1 MNKKILYAFTFLL
14 SGMAF
19 TACENGDQEF
29 DDFEG
34 GTTVYFAYQ
43 TPVRTIVLGDDEYDT
58 TLDKQHKCQILATF
72 GGSYNGSDGSV
83 QIAVDNS
90 LVNNLTFAD
99 GTPVKAMPESYYTL
113 STTNLA
119 FNGTFNGKTDVQL
132 TDAFFNDPDAVK
144 NTYVIPVVMTSQS
157 GFDHIF
163 TGTLKDGATAVRTDA
178 SVWDV
183 TPKDYV
189 LYCVKFQNKYSG
201 FWLTHGT
208 TSTENIEKAGTVEI
222 KTRGLNQSVYTVSMV
237 GKGADGKDKT
247 FTADMLLT
255 FDGSDKCTIS
265 SLTDGVTVTGNG
277 SWGDDSEKKS
287 WGDKDRDG
295 MELSYSV
302 DFGGGN
308 KLTKH
313 EKLVWQRSGVKF
325 EEFSA
330 TYVK

>member
-58 TLDKQHKCQILATF
+58 TLDKQHKCQIQATF

-157 GFDHIF
+157 GFYHIF

-189 LYCVKFQNKYSG
+189 LYCVKFLNKYSG
-201 FWLTHGT
+201 FWLTNGT
-208 TSTENIEKAGTVEI
+208 TSTDNIEKAGTVEI
-222 KTRGLNQSVYTVSMV
+222 KTRSLNQSVYTVSMV
-237 GKGADGKDKT
+237 GKGDDGKDKT

-277 SWGDDSEKKS
+277 SWGDDAEKKS
-287 WGDKDRDG
+287 WGNKDRDA
-295 MELSYSV
+295 MELNYTV

>member
-58 TLDKQHKCQILATF
+58 TLDKQHKCQIQATF

-119 FNGTFNGKTDVQL
+119 FNGTFNGKTEVQL
-132 TDAFFNDPDAVK
+132 TDAFFSDPEAVK
-144 NTYVIPVVMTSQS
+144 NTYVIPVVITGQS

-163 TGTLKDGATAVRTDA
+163 TGTLKEGATAVRTDA

-208 TSTENIEKAGTVEI
+208 TSTDNIEKASTVEI

-237 GKGADGKDKT
+237 GKGDDGKDKT

-302 DFGGGN
+302 DFGNGN

>member
-58 TLDKQHKCQILATF
+58 TLDKQHKCQIQATF

-201 FWLTHGT
+201 FWLTHGN
-208 TSTENIEKAGTVEI
+208 TSTDNIEKAGTVEI

-237 GKGADGKDKT
+237 GKGDDGKDKT

-255 FDGSDKCTIS
+255 FDGSDKCTIT

>member
-58 TLDKQHKCQILATF
+58 TLDKQHKCQIQATF

-90 LVNNLTFAD
+90 LVNNLTFVD

-163 TGTLKDGATAVRTDA
+163 TGTLKEGATAVRTDA
-178 SVWDV
+178 SVWEV

-208 TSTENIEKAGTVEI
+208 TSTDNIEKAGTVEI

-265 SLTDGVTVTGNG
+265 SLTGGVSVTGSG
-277 SWGDDSEKKS
+277 SWGDDAEKKS
-287 WGDKDRDG
+287 WGNKDRDA
-295 MELSYSV
+295 MELNYTV

>member
-58 TLDKQHKCQILATF
+58 TLDKQHKCQIQATF
-72 GGSYNGSDGSV
+72 GGSYNGSNGSV

-90 LVNNLTFAD
+90 LVQNLTFDD

-163 TGTLKDGATAVRTDA
+163 TGTLKEGATAVRTDA

-201 FWLTHGT
+201 FWLTHGN
-208 TSTENIEKAGTVEI
+208 TSTDNIEKAGTVEI

-237 GKGADGKDKT
+237 GKGDDGKDKT

>member
-58 TLDKQHKCQILATF
+58 TLDKQHKCQIQATF

-163 TGTLKDGATAVRTDA
+163 TGTLKEGATAVRTDA

-208 TSTENIEKAGTVEI
+208 TSTDNIEKAGTVEI
-222 KTRGLNQSVYTVSMV
+222 KTRSLNQSVYTVSMV
-237 GKGADGKDKT
+237 GKGDDGKDKT

>member
-58 TLDKQHKCQILATF
+58 TLDKQHKCQIQATF

-189 LYCVKFQNKYSG
+189 LYCVKFLNKYSG
-201 FWLTHGT
+201 FWLTNGT
-208 TSTENIEKAGTVEI
+208 TSTDNIEKAGTVEI
-222 KTRGLNQSVYTVSMV
+222 KTRSLNQSVYTVSMV
-237 GKGADGKDKT
+237 GKGDDGKDKT

-277 SWGDDSEKKS
+277 SWGDDAEKKS
-287 WGDKDRDG
+287 WGNKDRDA
-295 MELSYSV
+295 MELNYTV

>member
-58 TLDKQHKCQILATF
+58 TLDKQHKCQIQATF

-189 LYCVKFQNKYSG
+189 LYCVKFLNKYSG
-201 FWLTHGT
+201 FWLTNGT
-208 TSTENIEKAGTVEI
+208 TSTDNIEKASTVEI

-237 GKGADGKDKT
+237 GKGDDGKDKT

-255 FDGSDKCTIS
+255 FDGSDKCTIT

-277 SWGDDSEKKS
+277 SWGDDAEKKS
-287 WGDKDRDG
+287 WGNKDRDA
-295 MELSYSV
+295 MELNYTV
-302 DFGGGN
+302 DFGNGN
-308 KLTKH
+308 KLSKH
-313 EKLVWQRSGVKF
+313 ERLVWQRSGVKF

>member
-1 MNKKILYAFTFLL
+1 MMTSMSHTYGNVLAWVQKYVLDLMPEDTFKTIHVNSKIAHRQLRSTNHEFLKKTKPMIIFRPRIAGIDEDRFLKGTPLIERQYDLYNTY
-14 SGMAF
+14 
-19 TACENGDQEF
+19 
-29 DDFEG
+29 G
-34 GTTVYFAYQ
+34 GT
-43 TPVRTIVLGDDEYDT
+43 
-58 TLDKQHKCQILATF
+58 
-72 GGSYNGSDGSV
+72 
-83 QIAVDNS
+83 
-90 LVNNLTFAD
+90 NL
-99 GTPVKAMPESYYTL
+99 
-113 STTNLA
+113 
-119 FNGTFNGKTDVQL
+119 Q
-132 TDAFFNDPDAVK
+132 AFFNDPKAIQ

-163 TGTLKDGATAVRTDA
+163 TGTLKEGATAVRTDA

-201 FWLTHGT
+201 FWLTHGN
-208 TSTENIEKAGTVEI
+208 TSTDNIEKAGTVEI

-237 GKGADGKDKT
+237 GKGDDGKDKT